1 MFARVCVPM
10 LACVCVRL
18 GAVRLTFQGPSHR
31 IASHR
36 IASHRIV
43 SHPIAPH
50 QPQPQLRYV
59 LCDDNVSA
67 NAVWPR
73 LEPNSGRSSIAATMP
88 P

>member
-10 LACVCVRL
+10 LACGVCVCAL
-18 GAVRLTFQGPSHR
+18 GRCPSDVPGT
-31 IASHR
+31 ISSHS

-50 QPQPQLRYV
+50 QLQPQLRYV

-73 LEPNSGRSSIAATMP
+73 LEPNCSRSSIAATMP